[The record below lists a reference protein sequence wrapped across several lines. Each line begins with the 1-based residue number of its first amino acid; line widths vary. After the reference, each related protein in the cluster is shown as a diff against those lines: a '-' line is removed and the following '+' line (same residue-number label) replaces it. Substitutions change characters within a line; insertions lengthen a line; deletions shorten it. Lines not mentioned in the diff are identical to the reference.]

1 MKLPALLLWSPVA
14 FVLAFA
20 APLSAQQ
27 TQEQTLAD
35 IRQELTVLFVEVQRL
50 RTQLSTTSAPGA
62 VVSGDTVLERLD
74 AIEQEMRRLTA
85 ITENLELRVQR
96 VVADGTNKVG
106 DLEFRLCELEAA
118 CDIGS
123 LGETPKLGGDLTDA
137 VATGPVI
144 NPAPAPGPEADGEQ
158 FAVGEQGDFARARD
172 AFEAGDY
179 ASAADQLQAFS
190 LTYPGGPLTLDAFL
204 LRGDALSQMGE
215 WQPAARA
222 YLDSFNL
229 APNGPEAPGALL
241 KLGRSLDMIGQPGE
255 ACLML
260 AEVGIRFP
268 GAAEVAEA
276 EAALATLGCS

>member
-20 APLSAQQ
+20 TPLSAQQ
-27 TQEQTLAD
+27 PQEQTLAD

-50 RTQLSTTSAPGA
+50 RTQLSTTSAPGT

-96 VVADGTNKVG
+96 VVVDGTNKVG
-106 DLEFRLCELEAA
+106 DLEFRLCELETA

-123 LGETPKLGGDLTDA
+123 LGETPKLGGDLTDT
-137 VATGPVI
+137 VATGPAPG
-144 NPAPAPGPEADGEQ
+144 PAPAPTPEVDGEQ
-158 FAVGEQGDFARARD
+158 FAIGEQGDFTRARE

-179 ASAADQLQAFS
+179 AAAAEQLEAFS
-190 LTYPGGPLTLDAFL
+190 QTYPGGPLTLDAFL

-229 APNGPEAPGALL
+229 EPNGPEAPGALL
-241 KLGRSLDMIGQPGE
+241 KLGRALDMIGQSGE

-268 GAAEVAEA
+268 GAVEVAEA